1 MFLSSLLAPVIDAA
15 EPVVMWL
22 TVAIVCAAVLT
33 GTILFF
39 AKRDIFAKYVK
50 FAVWG
55 FVFYALV
62 MGIFMLA
69 ANIAKH
75 ISDEYLTE
83 NWLNKDVIP
92 YVFIPLLVAVIVML
106 ISAAALF
113 ALSLK
118 KVDKKIFKPVAI
130 ACGALCAAA
139 VVAAAVTMA
148 IYFVRHIV
156 NDGYFDTDS
165 TKLNQ
170 VALYVSAGA
179 LIAAVIVCAFVLG
192 RKDKKPFDT
201 HCIALAGI
209 CVAMSFAL
217 SYVKLFE
224 MPQGGSITF
233 ASLLPVML
241 FAYVYGP
248 KKGVMVGVVYGVLQA
263 VQDPWIIHPAQFLL
277 DYPIA
282 FSMVGFA
289 GVFGNIKALDKV
301 PQVKFTLGAILAGIL
316 RFVCHVLSGVYAF
329 GAYAVDKGYSN
340 FWIYSTAYNSF
351 VFVDLVLVIVAG
363 ALLFT
368 SKAFNKQIKRY
379 GEIRT
384 TADVSVSV
392 ENTATD
398 SETENN

>member
-1 MFLSSLLAPVIDAA
+1 MFLSSLLTPVMDAA

-22 TVAIVCAAVLT
+22 TVALVCAAILT
-33 GTILFF
+33 GIILFF
-39 AKRDIFAKYVK
+39 AKREIMPKYVK
-50 FAVWG
+50 YAVWG
-55 FVFYALV
+55 FVFYALII
-62 MGIFMLA
+62 GIFMLA
-69 ANIAKH
+69 TNIAEH
-75 ISDEYLTE
+75 MSDDYLTE
-83 NWLNKDVIP
+83 NWLNKDVLT
-92 YVFIPLLVAVIVML
+92 YVFVPLLVTVILMLVSAVVT
-106 ISAAALF
+106 F
-113 ALSLK
+113 VLSLK
-118 KVDKKIFKPVAI
+118 KVDKKVFRPVAI
-130 ACGALCAAA
+130 SCGAVCAAA

-148 IYFVRHIV
+148 IYFTRHIV
-156 NDGYFDTDS
+156 DDGYFDTDS

-170 VALYVSAGA
+170 IALYVSAGA
-179 LIAAVIVCAFVLG
+179 LIAAVIVCALVLG

-224 MPQGGSITF
+224 LPQGGSVTF

-248 KKGVMVGVVYGVLQA
+248 KKGVMVGAVYGILQA

-301 PQVKFTLGAILAGIL
+301 PQVKFTLGAILVGIL
-316 RFVCHVLSGVYAF
+316 RFFSHVLSGVFAF
-329 GAYAVDKGYSN
+329 GAYAVGKGYSN

-368 SKAFNKQIKRY
+368 SKSFNKQLKHY
-379 GEIRT
+379 GEVR
-384 TADVSVSV
+384 
-392 ENTATD
+392 TATEAPAEP
-398 SETENN
+398 ETATTDELEK